1 MAVAVVL
8 FVAFVVSF
16 RLPLGDRAD
25 VWVGDPLGRELLRGP
40 TRFIARMLATLRA
53 AQSDVTGEDMILP
66 DVLSRMHVSSR
77 MRARGNKLIVKLG
90 LTEVPVSKHKFAYK
104 SFL

>member
-1 MAVAVVL
+1 MAVAVVP

-25 VWVGDPLGRELLRGP
+25 VWVGDPLGRELLRGS

-53 AQSDVTGEDMILP
+53 AQSNVIRVTT
-66 DVLSRMHVSSR
+66 HV
-77 MRARGNKLIVKLG
+77 RAYLAWYTRYLENASTKIPHAPQNLG
-90 LTEVPVSKHKFAYK
+90 RLVPGWSH
-104 SFL
+104 